1 MRIRLEEQLQQ
12 LNLEMIKMGVL
23 CEEAINRSIEALFE
37 KGGDADKVSR
47 IYDKIRSADDEIDH
61 KEREIESLCM
71 KILLRQQ
78 PVASD
83 LRIVSSVLKMISDF
97 ERIGDQASD
106 IAELAQYLSGTELTQ
121 KSKIREMAAE
131 SAVMVTDCID
141 AFVNKDLDVC
151 RKVFA
156 HDDIVD
162 AMFDEIKEEI
172 IGLIQGG
179 NASGEACIDLLMT
192 AKYLE
197 RIADHAVNVAG
208 WVEYSITGTHGADKG
223 AGQSQDG
230 KEGLEGRAGAPES
243 GGSPE

>member
-12 LNLEMIKMGVL
+12 LNLELIKMGVL
-23 CEEAINRSIEALFE
+23 CEDAINGSIEALFD
-37 KGGDADKVSR
+37 KSGDTDKLK
-47 IYDKIRSADDEIDH
+47 KIFKKIHSADDEIDH
-61 KEREIESLCM
+61 KEREIEALCM

-106 IAELAQYLSGTELTQ
+106 IAELAQYLSKTDLTQ
-121 KSKIREMAAE
+121 KIKIKEMAAE
-131 SAVMVTDCID
+131 SATMVTDCID
-141 AFVNKDLDVC
+141 AFVNKDMDVC
-151 RKVFA
+151 RKVYE

-162 AMFDEIKEEI
+162 SMFDEIKGEI
-172 IGLIQGG
+172 IDLIQKD
-179 NASGEACIDLLMT
+179 NSNGEACLDLLMT

-208 WVEYSITGTHGADKG
+208 WVAYSITGTHGEDL
-223 AGQSQDG
+223 DG
-230 KEGLEGRAGAPES
+230 KSE
-243 GGSPE
+243 

>member
-12 LNLEMIKMGVL
+12 LNLELIKMGVL
-23 CEEAINRSIEALFE
+23 CEDAINGSIEALFDNS
-37 KGGDADKVSR
+37 GDGNKQK
-47 IYDKIRSADDEIDH
+47 KIFKKIHDADDEIDH

-106 IAELAQYLSGTELTQ
+106 IAELAQYLSTTNLTQ
-121 KSKIREMAAE
+121 KIKIKEMAAE
-131 SAVMVTDCID
+131 SATMVTDCID
-141 AFVNKDLDVC
+141 AFVNKDMEVC
-151 RKVFA
+151 RKVSE
-156 HDDIVD
+156 HDDVVD
-162 AMFDEIKEEI
+162 AMFDEIKAEI
-172 IGLIQGG
+172 IDLIQKD
-179 NASGEACIDLLMT
+179 NSNGEACLDLLMT

-208 WVEYSITGTHGADKG
+208 WVAYSITGTHGVEVEK
-223 AGQSQDG
+223 
-230 KEGLEGRAGAPES
+230 KPE
-243 GGSPE
+243 